1 MCVVNKKKG
10 EEGEEG
16 GRDVTNILY
25 RFRSS
30 FRASGFT
37 PTKFR
42 SMRKIRLSPN
52 TSTSCPKNFRRI
64 ELAVRSRGRGTKTT
78 CVPRVIGA
86 YEAIR
91 SAGELKPS
99 DLEGRNYP
107 MMETRNTSN
116 RVEDYGERMRL
127 R

>member
-1 MCVVNKKKG
+1 VVN
-10 EEGEEG
+10 EE
-16 GRDVTNILY
+16 R
-25 RFRSS
+25 
-30 FRASGFT
+30 SGF
-37 PTKFR
+37 R
-42 SMRKIRLSPN
+42 GRA
-52 TSTSCPKNFRRI
+52 
-64 ELAVRSRGRGTKTT
+64 ELTVRSRGPGTKVK
-78 CVPRVIGA
+78 CVSRGMSA